1 MLSNEIFDDL
11 FHEFKDNFEDNSSDL
26 IFIQKYD
33 VGLQMIRVCIIIN
46 SANFD
51 VKAAFDFLNILQ
63 KKLEYQII
71 RVLSM

>member
-11 FHEFKDNFEDNSSDL
+11 FHEFKDKFEDNFSDL

-33 VGLQMIRVCIIIN
+33 VGLQMIRVCIIID

-63 KKLEYQII
+63 KKLEYQ
-71 RVLSM
+71 SN

>member
-11 FHEFKDNFEDNSSDL
+11 FHEFKDKFEDNSSDL

-63 KKLEYQII
+63 KKLEYQ
-71 RVLSM
+71 SN